1 MIEFGAKTENEFL
14 SDFFL
19 NWNEIAAKTENEIPL
34 ENFLKLGM
42 NLRSRQ
48 KMIRFW
54 TKFAEVALFCG

>member
-19 NWNEIAAKTENEIPL
+19 NWNEIEAKTENEIPL

-54 TKFAEVALFCG
+54 TKFVEVG